1 MISNKSIG
9 YMIIGMVIGYS
20 INGMQGALIGALIG
34 LGASFVR

>member
-1 MISNKSIG
+1 MINNKSLMYMVFGTFIG
-9 YMIIGMVIGYS
+9 YA